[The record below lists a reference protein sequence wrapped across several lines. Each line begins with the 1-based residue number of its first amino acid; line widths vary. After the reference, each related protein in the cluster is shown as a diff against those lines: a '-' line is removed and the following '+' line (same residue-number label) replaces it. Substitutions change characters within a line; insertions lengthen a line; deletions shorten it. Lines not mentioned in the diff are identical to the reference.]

1 MEITDL
7 EALAI
12 RMRGQKN
19 KFGEETEKER
29 KLFGLW
35 RLDEKYRD

>member
-7 EALAI
+7 EAL
-12 RMRGQKN
+12 MRGQKN